1 MARRPSATHLLQRG
15 GKDIAQTFSDRWNF
29 HHCLGALDGKHIR
42 IKAPA
47 NCGSEFYNYKGYNS
61 IVLLALVDGNYKF
74 RRVEVGAGGASSDA
88 QIWNTCS
95 LKEAIDDQMSHCLM
109 TIETSLTS

>member
-1 MARRPSATHLLQRG
+1 MYLFYVPHNTISLLVLDVCEAIYAEYGEDTISNPSTPEG
-15 GKDIAQTFSDRWNF
+15 WKDIAQTFSDRWNF

-74 RRVEVGAGGASSDA
+74 PVGGGGSR
-88 QIWNTCS
+88 WC
-95 LKEAIDDQMSHCLM
+95 KF
-109 TIETSLTS
+109 